1 MVVHC
6 SAGIGRSGTFI
17 VIDMLI
23 NYIKRYGLQCDIDI
37 SRTVQAVREQRSGM
51 VQIETQYRFIYKA
64 VQNFVSTLSQR
75 LQLHNVSI
83 LLVTCA
89 PGVLSVHRSLSPKKI
104 LLLNR
109 ILAAQTIHSSIEKIF
124 R

>member
-1 MVVHC
+1 MIVHC

-75 LQLHNVSI
+75 LQLHNVSYSSSTARR
-83 LLVTCA
+83 VNASCTHM
-89 PGVLSVHRSLSPKKI
+89 HRAGI
-104 LLLNR
+104 
-109 ILAAQTIHSSIEKIF
+109 
-124 R
+124 